1 MTTPAKSL
9 IVSSDPVLLSFLHR
23 NLNTNGYQMAST
35 SYTNEALKTVLEK
48 ESPDIIILDIMMPA
62 LDGIEVCLRIRQ
74 WSDSPILMLTTW
86 GAGGDRVRGLDLL
99 ADSYLTEPFGID
111 GVVAWIEEALRRSFN
126 GIDFL
131 ANLRTSVS

>member
-1 MTTPAKSL
+1 MTTPIKSL
-9 IVSSDPVLLSFLHR
+9 IVSSDPVLLSFLHK
-23 NLNTNGYQMAST
+23 NFNTNGYQMVST
-35 SYTNEALKTVLEK
+35 SYTNETLKAVLEK

-99 ADSYLTEPFGID
+99 DDSYLTEPFGID
-111 GVVAWIEEALRRSFN
+111 GVVTWIEDALRRSSN

-131 ANLRTSVS
+131 ANLRTRVS